1 MKLDIWVDGNLEI
14 MHVLSFLPILKK
26 YWLPWQQI
34 GLKHGKYNNI
44 CDQSKRAEHFYEI
57 AT

>member
-1 MKLDIWVDGNLEI
+1 MKLVIWVDGSLEI
-14 MHVLSFLPILKK
+14 IHE

-44 CDQSKRAEHFYEI
+44 CD
-57 AT
+57 